1 MAKVYSWYLYTHSQ
15 QGEQYG
21 YIIHPDDAAKLLLI
35 NNANSAITNHND
47 VKAYTG
53 NRLSGEDLTNI
64 KKWTKKCSNDDYE
77 AMFNRLTSLV
87 KEGNPDTN
95 LGQYTD
101 YNNVVGVIDDLRGP
115 RGRGVKK
122 IELWTTG
129 TTENTYRIIFDDGST
144 DYFQMPRPRDGR
156 DGRDGAAAD
165 LPVLQITK
173 TLYAS
178 GLKNGE
184 IETPKRP
191 SGGVFDF
198 ATGELSDVNGNGSN
212 WYETNSNLTPPI
224 FSSSAIFFSTDGQ
237 SKDGW
242 TNPLQITGD
251 DGKPGTDGNSTEFIY
266 RLAER
271 VQQPDSDDLL
281 CYKGS
286 FEYYQWDN
294 NANKYLPIDRKPIA
308 DSVELKTELPSN
320 KDGEYIKMWYKPIDL
335 SKDNSVEK
343 NDNSVYYD
351 STEDCLKNSNGIQR
365 EIANVKYIK
374 RINNN
379 INEYYIW
386 GEYIDEYVP
395 NNWTDSPSGVDDSNK
410 TEYCSTR
417 RRNSKTKK
425 WGAWS
430 TPQIWA
436 KYGEKGED
444 GDGVEYIFFLGDGTQ
459 PLNPTPSNYQEN
471 EDYQSKDVEWLPS
484 LEKNTYQN
492 IDGEPVNPLTVN
504 WEDEAKSV
512 TPEMMYLWVSSRK
525 FRNGEWGPFS
535 KPSLW
540 AKYGESGKSAY
551 IIREIY
557 CMNDSTDTV
566 PELPNDAKNLINWS
580 VGFPTDY
587 QSGKVVWGS
596 KAEVDGDTG
605 DFIRLYTIKQGTPED
620 SILEI
625 NTVICS
631 EFPSTSQ
638 EVEINGK
645 PCKYI
650 YYNDKYF
657 KYDGA
662 EYVELKDSPKDALKS
677 DDRKF
682 IVLNELPSTKQS
694 DYELVKVNNTYYR
707 WNERTKKYHAQ
718 EGIPIDVQLYNIKG
732 INTIQRDTLPVHNT
746 GYLYIIYNGEYY
758 EWKETCWSTPYL
770 VTGLRGAPAAPVD
783 RTVDFFCYYSVDS
796 TPNKP
801 PIGITITDGTN
812 EITGMTETSIVDKW
826 KRTPAL
832 APNEST
838 SLRRWYRCTGY
849 VKGETQIVESWGDV
863 SPASGI
869 DGEDGY
875 SYEMRYCV
883 TYTVNPPS
891 LINTETNPTY
901 ETNGQIT
908 GWFSLENAEEYRQYQ
923 DLLIDG
929 CPPMGGAIWKIQAR
943 KNGNGEIEGNWSNP
957 ERVSGYPGEKGLEG
971 PAGRRGVTGIPG
983 ATLNPLYC
991 LGTYYENNINTPGS
1005 FYDEV
1010 KENLLDYNDFLF
1022 GKTILENN
1030 LVSQE
1035 NSILSNK
1042 LKLEVNKTYTF
1053 TDIPVYS
1060 SVSNKLYIAKF
1071 NDLNQYLGCDE
1082 ITPESI
1088 VNNYAIAQYTPQ
1100 NSNVAFY
1107 RLLLQSGYNSA
1118 VTFDSTVAKIF
1129 NKNSETKYYRNG
1141 YFGETPVIEPNN
1153 DKLKNWFTSPPDT
1166 EHIVVNSEAEL
1177 ENAIKYD
1184 KLGRVIDYKVVD
1196 IEGGYS
1202 FITHNYYSVIET
1214 SIPID
1219 SNNDN
1224 TYHYIYNSNNDIN
1237 KGNQEINGIVY
1248 VFIAEHCYY
1257 QWDDNK
1263 NAYELINVS
1272 NNRPIVTESVKNVT
1286 RIPTAK
1292 CIDFD
1297 YVKKTVYYKWN
1308 NNNTMFEVYDM
1319 PFNAGNYKLDK
1330 QVICENVSG
1339 DDEIK
1344 KWTTYIWSTQ
1354 GTKQEVYANT
1364 YSYMSG
1370 ETAYTGE
1377 TIPSMVNDINVGL
1390 SEIQPSD
1397 LTTKDS
1403 RYKYLKYNN
1412 KYYQWSDSLRTYT
1425 IYSMTKTP
1433 SDIMTDI
1440 TRSNTIEYAPDG
1452 NAQRININGSDFE
1465 FGVLEIPTFNLTN
1478 CEYLKQTINNVTY
1491 YYAFNGHCYQKVVNS
1506 SGTPIIPSD
1515 ATRDNTLIVTPGT
1528 TISLLN
1534 KVNQQYKYFKE
1545 EHQRYNPNVNDDI
1558 GTNNE
1563 TYYVYYSWEDTPNE
1577 LLETQVNQINW
1588 CTPFRIQ
1595 GINGLATAGNR
1606 GQILYPM
1613 GVYNENEVYRT
1624 TTTKAPY
1631 VLDPNDGLFYVYN
1644 IVDIPWVGVQPLNFR
1659 EITEAPSD
1667 VTSSNTLDVDSD
1679 FIPNWYQK
1687 YYDCIQKY
1695 GYYEWNED
1703 ENRYIN
1709 LCIPIDARENNTK
1722 VIGEND
1728 SIANKIEGFD
1738 YILFEGKYYEWTD
1751 NGYRHYFDESD
1762 INDKPIYAVDSISDN
1777 LYTEEEHYLLYNQN
1791 FYEWDSNENRYKEV
1805 TSENIYFNLFQKDV
1819 PNSKSFANRIKV
1831 YFNYSWNGNSK
1842 SYKPT
1847 SLANAKT
1854 SVHVLPTEKIGYNY
1868 FRRTIT
1874 DSNGVNK
1881 TYLKWDFNK
1890 NQLVNAS
1897 IYKYSADGTG
1907 AEGSWI
1913 LAQGDGGLTT
1923 PATNYAN
1930 AIANNTQPAWVRFEH
1945 FDALYASIGI
1955 IANGMVG
1962 SAVFNNE
1969 FMFSQQGKVF
1979 NSDKTKRV
1987 NGSEYEKFL
1996 SAYVFDANKGSN
2008 GAWTFK
2014 GNVVS
2019 DTSVDPYNE
2028 ANEFHPNV
2036 CINFKTG
2043 QMWLSCGKIKLG
2055 AFAINGD
2062 DDSEDNNITTKD
2074 IISEWGADNIL
2085 TPQERATLSD
2095 TFKAFEVEYEETF
2108 GCYTAITGN
2117 INGGELTILKNA
2129 YDKASSAF
2137 TAHITSTAKEVD
2149 TLPIEQEGNLLYLK
2163 YHNHFYKWGNIPD
2176 GGIYRYDEYKINVEV
2191 DFYENLPSASNRNTI
2206 AYVSGDTIN
2215 NDGSNEVLHYSGYYV
2230 KTDDGWTKLSAEI
2243 VKSIPLNIG
2252 ETSPNYIIVNTD
2264 FKSDGVLYEK
2274 TGLTQGQAYIL
2285 ADYQNNIDIDNKNTR
2300 IFTSGDTMVI
2310 YDDEDSENRSYN
2322 NILNYYKVR
2331 KDLNI
2336 SVNDSIKTAIATA
2349 QSSTNTANVKFEE
2362 VSGKLENWAADGML
2376 SPMEIK
2382 GLKDEYEQFKAES
2395 GLTSNHALV
2404 VTNNAITADTH
2415 TDYEVYTAYTNACE
2429 NVDKTFDY
2437 YIRSI
2442 EDNDYV
2448 VIVTGET
2455 GDESYKNYSGITHY
2469 YATRKNL
2476 SDIINRY
2483 VSTDIT
2489 NAITVIT
2496 GASKDNRI
2504 YEGESNKIEQEY
2516 KNFKY
2521 VTGTTESNFKIAL
2534 GINDINDIPE
2544 DWQDDYTAYTGA
2556 CASANTA
2563 FGYYSE
2569 FSGDKL
2575 TADALGIPYIKVII
2589 DESVDNSYT
2598 HIYNYY
2604 TAETT
2609 FNSVINSIIR
2619 SGLNNIAQD
2628 NIIREDELV
2637 DLLKEYNSF
2646 TGTSAYTKTNYEK
2659 VVGNEITNTTS
2670 GYTAYTAYTS
2680 ACASANTAFNELTN
2694 EENFVYDSTKTFRYI
2709 SLANDTTG
2717 LTHYNNIY
2725 AYYDA
2730 KDKLNSVI
2738 NSIIKDNVN
2747 DADGDAKRAIGALG
2761 AAASDGVITFNE
2773 LPSLKDMKAQIE
2785 SESASTI
2792 NSAQDII
2799 NSIGK
2804 DSIATL
2810 DWLNKYFKDGI
2821 TAYSSTTVSALT
2833 VLNHYIDAVTEQI
2846 KKEDYAG
2853 VPIEY
2858 GSQSGVVGTNPYDY
2872 DWIAKYYK
2880 DRAEFLSYVQSAT
2893 TEYYKLVNGKTGE
2906 IGKTLQTAVE
2916 DLSNVTGAI
2925 GEWAADNILSPME
2938 IRVLKD
2944 EYDQFKVESGLT
2956 LNHAL
2961 LVTNSA
2967 ITADTHTGYNIYT
2980 TYTGVCANANT
2991 AFAYHTNKPE
3001 GNNSIEIANNYNN
3014 IKLYYSARLNLSDF
3028 IEKYLNDNANERIDN
3043 VNERIDD
3050 SIQVI
3055 TGASKDNRIYEGESY
3070 KIEQEYENFKYVTA
3084 TTESNFKIALG
3095 INDINDIPEDWQDDY
3110 TAYTGVCESANTAF
3124 KYYSEFSGDKLTA
3137 DTLGVY
3143 YIPVIIDESD
3153 ANSYT
3158 HIYNYYTAETA
3169 FNAVIN
3175 SIIKSNID
3183 DADSDANRA
3192 LGALGVTS
3200 SDGVIT
3206 FNELPSLKEMK
3217 MQIESESASTI
3228 AMAEETNNE
3237 ALEGIITD
3245 YSSTTVSALAV
3256 LDYYIN
3262 AVTQQINGGIYTG
3275 VNIVYENEIGDDGTI
3290 ITYCDYDWIA
3300 EYYKKKVELLSEI
3313 QKLTNQSYA
3322 DLNDKVD
3329 SINTNSTNIADL
3341 VNAFNSG
3348 HTYTDGGLVLS
3359 NFIGVTDGD
3368 EEENDG
3374 YGNIKAFING
3384 GNTFRDDK
3392 NGKIL
3397 FASGVNGNG
3406 TEQKFYRYNTVTQEI
3421 TNDDITLNGVKVTD
3435 MAMQFSDMSSADSTA
3450 MASFD
3455 LVITDYDNVQT
3466 NVKCDVEVNARL
3478 TITDIEFN
3486 SSNRFRKILLHQNA
3500 KPSYDYDFLD
3510 LYLTDFTGTINYSGA
3525 TKGDGIKFK
3534 MDFYENIHFEK
3545 IERTNNLTKKLY
3557 GNNFFNIYDGY
3568 FYKWKGRYY
3577 SVDTEKDQIKNAT
3590 DPDIISQNVI
3600 EKRIVPEKLLYRGRS
3615 IEPVI
3620 YILCNN
3626 TYYKWTG
3633 DTETGDGKYVAVSTF
3648 PTFTIVDGKVY
3659 EQVSKFSYDFLG
3671 EKNRLESANFYER
3684 YYEEIESF
3692 TIFAKEAF
3700 SGTYKSYINDNSYYF
3715 DRKDFNI
3722 ETIENEDIF
3731 NMSLCRY
3738 DNTTNPPT
3746 ATVLDVESIKV
3757 KAMPN
3762 KNSTNNKNMIY
3773 FYWRNIE
3780 NNETGA
3786 FRLRTNFG
3794 DSENFITL
3802 PVTLFAKTC
3811 IYENGVIN
3819 TRRLESYDLKKGVT
3833 GNFTGTILADGEFNG
3848 TVNDGIINIYR
3859 NSDSSVNMINEYGE
3873 ETFKISNVEI
3883 PEQYN
3888 TSRAFTIKRY
3898 NSHYSN
3904 NISNSV
3910 GVNTPIDGVYGLNY
3924 DYCFYSITC
3933 NSYETAKKITIPSIT
3948 LEFNIQ
3954 NSQTAT
3960 HYGEGNGPFY
3970 YMYFTIEDSDG
3981 EVVYKHYLIEPY
3993 TSMNYNLSRGEYHTH
4008 IVTTPVHTLNLEENS
4023 FSDIRRIKFY
4033 VNYYMYFTGGKAFS
4047 TTSSANVYIY
4057 SNSPVKIIYGTQ
4069 PSLFL
4074 IGNNGLYY
4082 NYTND
4087 DFITTAIITDNMLYL
4102 ARGENYIKLD
4112 GNGIDI
4118 SGSTVYINGKKM

>member
-47 VKAYTG
+47 VRAYTG

-64 KKWTKKCSNDDYE
+64 KKWTKKCSNNDYE

-184 IETPKRP
+184 VETPNKP

-198 ATGELSDVNGNGSN
+198 AEGKLSDVDGNGSN

-266 RLAER
+266 RLAESA
-271 VQQPDSDDLL
+271 QQPNSDDLL

-308 DSVELKTELPSN
+308 DSVKLKTELPSN

-343 NDNSVYYD
+343 NDDSIRYD
-351 STEDCLKNSNGIQR
+351 SEEDCLKNSNGIQP

-379 INEYYIW
+379 TNEYYIW

-459 PLNPTPSNYQEN
+459 PLNPTPSNYQQN
-471 EDYQSKDVEWLPS
+471 EDYQSKDAEWLPS
-484 LEKNTYQN
+484 SEKNPYQN
-492 IDGEPVNPLTVN
+492 IDGDPVDPSTVN

-657 KYDGA
+657 KYDGG

-682 IVLNELPSTKQS
+682 IVLNELPSTRQFDYDKNAY
-694 DYELVKVNNTYYR
+694 YELVKVNNTYYR
-707 WNERTKKYHAQ
+707 WNTSTKKYHAQ
-718 EGIPIDVQLYNIKG
+718 EGIPTDVQLYNIKG

-801 PIGITITDGTN
+801 DTGITITDGTN
-812 EITGMTETSIVDKW
+812 EITGMTENGIVDKW

-849 VKGETQIVESWGDV
+849 VKGETQTVQSWGDV
-863 SPASGI
+863 SPASGV

-891 LINTETNPTY
+891 LNNTETKPTY

-1100 NSNVAFY
+1100 NSSVAFY

-1308 NNNTMFEVYDM
+1308 DNNTMFEVYDM

-1433 SDIMTDI
+1433 SDIMTDV

-1491 YYAFNGHCYQKVVNS
+1491 YYAFDGQCYRNVTNS
-1506 SGTPIIPSD
+1506 LGPIIPSD

-1667 VTSSNTLDVDSD
+1667 ITSSNTLDVDSD

-1695 GYYEWNED
+1695 GYYEWDED

-1709 LCIPIDARENNTK
+1709 LCIPSDARENNTK

-1728 SIANKIEGFD
+1728 SITNKIEGFD

-1751 NGYRHYFDESD
+1751 NGYRPYFDEND
-1762 INDKPIYAVDSISDN
+1762 INDKPIYAVDSIGDN
-1777 LYTEEEHYLLYNQN
+1777 LYTEEEHYLLYSQH

-1847 SLANAKT
+1847 ALANAKT

-1868 FRRTIT
+1868 FRITTT

-1969 FMFSQQGKVF
+1969 FMFSQQGKVL

-2252 ETSPNYIIVNTD
+2252 EISPNYIIVNTD

-2349 QSSTNTANVKFEE
+2349 QSSANTANVKFEE

-2395 GLTSNHALV
+2395 GLT
-2404 VTNNAITADTH
+2404 
-2415 TDYEVYTAYTNACE
+2415 
-2429 NVDKTFDY
+2429 
-2437 YIRSI
+2437 
-2442 EDNDYV
+2442 
-2448 VIVTGET
+2448 
-2455 GDESYKNYSGITHY
+2455 
-2469 YATRKNL
+2469 
-2476 SDIINRY
+2476 
-2483 VSTDIT
+2483 
-2489 NAITVIT
+2489 
-2496 GASKDNRI
+2496 
-2504 YEGESNKIEQEY
+2504 
-2516 KNFKY
+2516 
-2521 VTGTTESNFKIAL
+2521 
-2534 GINDINDIPE
+2534 
-2544 DWQDDYTAYTGA
+2544 
-2556 CASANTA
+2556 
-2563 FGYYSE
+2563 
-2569 FSGDKL
+2569 
-2575 TADALGIPYIKVII
+2575 
-2589 DESVDNSYT
+2589 
-2598 HIYNYY
+2598 
-2604 TAETT
+2604 
-2609 FNSVINSIIR
+2609 
-2619 SGLNNIAQD
+2619 
-2628 NIIREDELV
+2628 
-2637 DLLKEYNSF
+2637 
-2646 TGTSAYTKTNYEK
+2646 
-2659 VVGNEITNTTS
+2659 
-2670 GYTAYTAYTS
+2670 
-2680 ACASANTAFNELTN
+2680 
-2694 EENFVYDSTKTFRYI
+2694 
-2709 SLANDTTG
+2709 
-2717 LTHYNNIY
+2717 
-2725 AYYDA
+2725 
-2730 KDKLNSVI
+2730 
-2738 NSIIKDNVN
+2738 
-2747 DADGDAKRAIGALG
+2747 
-2761 AAASDGVITFNE
+2761 
-2773 LPSLKDMKAQIE
+2773 
-2785 SESASTI
+2785 
-2792 NSAQDII
+2792 
-2799 NSIGK
+2799 
-2804 DSIATL
+2804 
-2810 DWLNKYFKDGI
+2810 
-2821 TAYSSTTVSALT
+2821 
-2833 VLNHYIDAVTEQI
+2833 
-2846 KKEDYAG
+2846 
-2853 VPIEY
+2853 
-2858 GSQSGVVGTNPYDY
+2858 
-2872 DWIAKYYK
+2872 
-2880 DRAEFLSYVQSAT
+2880 
-2893 TEYYKLVNGKTGE
+2893 
-2906 IGKTLQTAVE
+2906 
-2916 DLSNVTGAI
+2916 
-2925 GEWAADNILSPME
+2925 
-2938 IRVLKD
+2938 
-2944 EYDQFKVESGLT
+2944 

-2967 ITADTHTGYNIYT
+2967 ITATTHIGNNIYT
-2980 TYTGVCANANT
+2980 TYTGACANANT
-2991 AFAYHTNKPE
+2991 AFIDHTNKPE
-3001 GNNSIEIANNYNN
+3001 GNNSIKIANNYNN

-3028 IEKYLNDNANERIDN
+3028 IEKYLNDNANERIDS
-3043 VNERIDD
+3043 VNERIDN

-3070 KIEQEYENFKYVTA
+3070 KIKQEYENFEYVTA

-3095 INDINDIPEDWQDDY
+3095 INDINDIPEDWQDEY
-3110 TAYTGVCESANTAF
+3110 TAYTGACESANTAF

-3143 YIPVIIDESD
+3143 YIPVIIGESN
-3153 ANSYT
+3153 NSYT

-3175 SIIKSNID
+3175 RIIKSNID

-3256 LDYYIN
+3256 LDHYIN
-3262 AVTQQINGGIYTG
+3262 AVTEQIDKKDYTG
-3275 VNIVYENEIGDDGTI
+3275 VNIVYENQIGDDGTI
-3290 ITYCDYDWIA
+3290 ITYCDYDLIA

-3313 QKLTNQSYA
+3313 QKITNQSYA
-3322 DLNDKVD
+3322 DLNNKVTEISHNTTD
-3329 SINTNSTNIADL
+3329 INFLTK
-3341 VNAFNSG
+3341 AFSNG
-3348 HTYTDGGLVLS
+3348 QTYTDGGLILS
-3359 NFIGVTDGD
+3359 NFIGVTDGN
-3368 EEENDG
+3368 ETENNG
-3374 YGNIKAFING
+3374 YGFIRAFMNASNNFYDDQNG
-3384 GNTFRDDK
+3384 R
-3392 NGKIL
+3392 IL

-3406 TEQKFYRYNTVTQEI
+3406 QNEKFYKYLIKKLNTNVI
-3421 TNDDITLNGVKVTD
+3421 NNTLNNDIIFDYLALYSNNISQVNPNSKVKFRIQYLQDEFYSTYE
-3435 MAMQFSDMSSADSTA
+3435 SSFTTSTK
-3450 MASFD
+3450 
-3455 LVITDYDNVQT
+3455 IT
-3466 NVKCDVEVNARL
+3466 A
-3478 TITDIEFN
+3478 
-3486 SSNRFRKILLHQNA
+3486 
-3500 KPSYDYDFLD
+3500 
-3510 LYLTDFTGTINYSGA
+3510 TGY
-3525 TKGDGIKFK
+3525 K
-3534 MDFYENIHFEK
+3534 YENINSDISYTFDTEDDVLEVRNDVVLITDNYIYNNEQTSLFINSFSGDSDFKYVGKCTIQIGVYKK
-3545 IERTNNLTKKLY
+3545 IISGDTECYTTINSNVLTLEIFIEEAYIYSNRTHMPIYPVPYDLTY
-3557 GNNFFNIYDGY
+3557 GKDANWANVLTLPTTITTKDKDYLIYN
-3568 FYKWKGRYY
+3568 GRYY
-3577 SVDTEKDQIKNAT
+3577 VWKN
-3590 DPDIISQNVI
+3590 DRYVQFNDGYSILKENIDNIIMCDKIDDNNNVILDIIDLSLI
-3600 EKRIVPEKLLYRGRS
+3600 E
-3615 IEPVI
+3615 
-3620 YILCNN
+3620 
-3626 TYYKWTG
+3626 
-3633 DTETGDGKYVAVSTF
+3633 F
-3648 PTFTIVDGKVY
+3648 
-3659 EQVSKFSYDFLG
+3659 
-3671 EKNRLESANFYER
+3671 
-3684 YYEEIESF
+3684 EE
-3692 TIFAKEAF
+3692 
-3700 SGTYKSYINDNSYYF
+3700 
-3715 DRKDFNI
+3715 
-3722 ETIENEDIF
+3722 
-3731 NMSLCRY
+3731 
-3738 DNTTNPPT
+3738 NTTGSSYLFFKWSDINGNSEGSFIMTQFSP
-3746 ATVLDVESIKV
+3746 D
-3757 KAMPN
+3757 
-3762 KNSTNNKNMIY
+3762 KNEY
-3773 FYWRNIE
+3773 VV
-3780 NNETGA
+3780 
-3786 FRLRTNFG
+3786 
-3794 DSENFITL
+3794 L
-3802 PVTLFAKTC
+3802 PVTSFAKTC
-3811 IYENGVIN
+3811 IFENGVIS
-3819 TRRLESYDLKKGVT
+3819 TRRLEAYDKKRGLT
-3833 GNFTGTILADGEFNG
+3833 GNFTGNINADGTFTG
-3848 TVNDGIINIYR
+3848 TMDNGIINI
-3859 NSDSSVNMINEYGE
+3859 NDSSSSINMYDNNNKEI
-3873 ETFKISNVEI
+3873 FKIVNEEI
-3883 PEQYN
+3883 PKIENKVKTFTCSKHSYNYNYQPTSTQYVVCGTQGIAGTLGGEQIIRPITLFSTTLTN
-3888 TSRAFTIKRY
+3888 DMNKIIIPPIDCNFTIN
-3898 NSHYSN
+3898 NSPYS
-3904 NISNSV
+3904 SWPV
-3910 GVNTPIDGVYGLNY
+3910 GIYDRFGTNGIYVKLTLVFYDDYDVLNETR
-3924 DYCFYSITC
+3924 IPL
-3933 NSYETAKKITIPSIT
+3933 NSYE
-3948 LEFNIQ
+3948 
-3954 NSQTAT
+3954 
-3960 HYGEGNGPFY
+3960 EGNMGFY
-3970 YMYFTIEDSDG
+3970 LIRENINVDDSKKCTYYFPGEIFKNIPKDADDITKNKYSKVKLMCEYLFVLNKYHQKSYSTAIVQITPKGSVTIEYGDT
-3981 EVVYKHYLIEPY
+3981 P
-3993 TSMNYNLSRGEYHTH
+3993 SM
-4008 IVTTPVHTLNLEENS
+4008 
-4023 FSDIRRIKFY
+4023 F
-4033 VNYYMYFTGGKAFS
+4033 M
-4047 TTSSANVYIY
+4047 
-4057 SNSPVKIIYGTQ
+4057 
-4069 PSLFL
+4069 
-4074 IGNNGLYY
+4074 IGNDGLYY
-4082 NYTND
+4082 YNADKKSKVIIRND
-4087 DFITTAIITDNMLYL
+4087 EITLGVNKYEIKINEDGIVITGTQNGTK
-4102 ARGENYIKLD
+4102 ANITID
-4112 GNGIDI
+4112 GNLKVNGF
-4118 SGSTVYINGKKM
+4118 INGKSY